1 MPKKIIMNKDTAN
14 KMSQSRISE
23 MRHQVANRYDIGA
36 PRGGQARDIKV
47 VHPSPKPKIIKGPNK

>member
-1 MPKKIIMNKDTAN
+1 MKKKIVMTKDMAN
-14 KMSQSRISE
+14 KMSQSRISAV
-23 MRHQVANRYDIGA
+23 RHDVANRYDIGS